1 MKKIAFTFILFFII
15 FNFAKASSPGGWGS
29 GQLQLSERAV
39 EEFIIYLRA
48 DTSKFKKNKGQRVHP
63 IDFYI
68 STDGG
73 STSFWY
79 CPYSRCTP
87 MDPAQGIT
95 NCERKTGKVC
105 KRFALRRTV
114 KWKNGINPAKGKA
127 SRFSSKWSDSE
138 IRAKLKEL
146 GFYDND
152 FSEVKKK
159 TEPNKKIKKPKITKK
174 KDKDKTN
181 VVSQLESLIE
191 LHKSGVLT
199 KEEFE
204 SAKKKLLDG

>member
-39 EEFIIYLRA
+39 QHFITYIRA
-48 DTSKFKKNKGQRVHP
+48 DTSKFKKNKGQRAHP

-68 STDGG
+68 TTDGAL
-73 STSFWY
+73 TSFWY
-79 CPYSRCTP
+79 CPYPRCAP
-87 MDPAQGIT
+87 MDPVQAIT
-95 NCERKTGKVC
+95 TCERQTKKVC
-105 KRFALRRTV
+105 KRFALRRTI
-114 KWKNGINPAKGKA
+114 KWKNGINPGGKA
-127 SRFSSKWSDSE
+127 SRFKSKWSDTE
-138 IRAKLKEL
+138 IKAKLKEL

-152 FSEVKKK
+152 LSEVKKK

-174 KDKDKTN
+174 NNKDKKSI
-181 VVSQLESLIE
+181 VSQLQSLID